1 MNLDPRRHIENADR
15 GITLSKSLAWTIL
28 AGLITGGMWLGG
40 EIASARRSIDD
51 LKSDLAQFEIRQ
63 TELADRMRKVERQEA
78 ADLERMTA
86 ITTLLT
92 RIDQRLETMERRL
105 RDEELRSNGWQNGNR
120 SRSNSNS
127 SSQN

>member
-1 MNLDPRRHIENADR
+1 
-15 GITLSKSLAWTIL
+15 
-28 AGLITGGMWLGG
+28 
-40 EIASARRSIDD
+40 
-51 LKSDLAQFEIRQ
+51 
-63 TELADRMRKVERQEA
+63 MRKVERQEA

-120 SRSNSNS
+120 SNRNNG
-127 SSQN
+127 QD